1 MAAGNQE
8 ILLEITVKSM
18 LFMVNKTLTFFLAK
32 RVVLIRNTYIKYN
45 SALYMPI
52 KIAKEIKNVL
62 LYSILWH
69 SPILAE
75 IVFKIYFDCKFL

>member
-45 SALYMPI
+45 LALSMPI